1 MLSCLNFKTQLWS
14 VFKCIDVNV
23 LPFTGDEG
31 TCAGLGNQN
40 YVMTLCDHATVALRS
55 TRNGIKCNTCSLVE
69 VILTKPMKSWTSL
82 SSKSAFQKAVGGRRR
97 DRACEREE
105 VSEVQTNGWC
115 CGVWIHARGGWRCPG
130 AERDSCAECEHSLEL
145 NSKSQTNLKPRT

>member
-1 MLSCLNFKTQLWS
+1 MFLNASTLTFYLSLVMRELVQDLATKTMW
-14 VFKCIDVNV
+14 
-23 LPFTGDEG
+23 
-31 TCAGLGNQN
+31 CA
-40 YVMTLCDHATVALRS
+40 LCDHATVALRS
-55 TRNGIKCNTCSLVE
+55 TCNGIKCNTCSLVE

>member
-1 MLSCLNFKTQLWS
+1 MLSCLNVKTQLWS

-40 YVMTLCDHATVALRS
+40 YVMTLCDHATVALGS
-55 TRNGIKCNTCSLVE
+55 THNCIKCNTL
-69 VILTKPMKSWTSL
+69 KSWTSL

-97 DRACEREE
+97 DRACKREE
-105 VSEVQTNGWC
+105 VWEVQTNGWC
-115 CGVWIHARGGWRCPG
+115 CGVWIPARGGWRCPG